1 MLGVS
6 ESIIDTTPQSKNL
19 DASEK
24 YYTMT
29 SIREESRGYFFC
41 IRLSLL
47 LTHKPTL
54 LLTLRVG
61 GVSIQNSGSLF

>member
-29 SIREESRGYFFC
+29 SVRDEDTFFAF
-41 IRLSLL
+41 
-47 LTHKPTL
+47 
-54 LLTLRVG
+54 
-61 GVSIQNSGSLF
+61 VSA